1 MGGGFA
7 MAEGTKKSGLN
18 DLIGNQ
24 LEHLDSLPDI
34 AVLFIILVL
43 TAVLTSIASNAASAS
58 MLLPIINN
66 LAIKINVSILSPE
79 KTFQGSHKNKNLGNF
94 SKLIDPSSPEI
105 SWKIEI
111 GNYLKLND
119 SSPSKS
125 LPFLF

>member
-1 MGGGFA
+1 
-7 MAEGTKKSGLN
+7 MAEGTQKSGLN
-18 DLIGNQ
+18 DLIGKQ

-79 KTFQGSHKNKNLGNF
+79 KTFQGSHKNKSLVKFGKF
-94 SKLIDPSSPEI
+94 
-105 SWKIEI
+105 
-111 GNYLKLND
+111 LKTH
-119 SSPSKS
+119 
-125 LPFLF
+125 